1 MSRANQDDAGC
12 GNAAG
17 AMEPVIDARRCEA
30 KAACV
35 KVCPYDVFEVRVLTK
50 DERAELSLLG
60 KLKAWA
66 HGNRRAFAVRADAC
80 HACGLCVR
88 ACPEQA
94 IVLRPADKA

>member
-1 MSRANQDDAGC
+1 MSRANQDGADC

-17 AMEPVIDARRCEA
+17 AMVPVIDAGRCEA

-35 KVCPYDVFEVRVLTK
+35 KVCPYDVFEVRRLTP
-50 DERAELSLLG
+50 DERAELSWLG

-94 IVLRPADKA
+94 IVLQRASG